1 MGRLFQEPARLLHK
15 HQDVDIEIMEMTASA
30 GNFTNENYV
39 PRSLSQDKYYP
50 HNVYENEIDPYFV
63 PQMTE
68 SELEN
73 HQYLTVV

>member
-30 GNFTNENYV
+30 GNFTNENSV